1 MERKRLAQNDG
12 KPWLSHLKRNIKSPI
27 KFINCA
33 MFLENKTEKCFS
45 TFHHQK
51 IPRRNSIC
59 SVTAWPFMSSKNC
72 LFVFFFYKNKN
83 TSRKFLIFLLSYLP
97 VFLLQIS
104 SAFAIILADCL
115 GLSCV
120 HVRASWYTALFRV
133 FLRGVRPRCVG
144 LTRKISAHCNTG
156 SYVFSFFFIFI
167 FILFLALSH
176 MYVILIP
183 SVRSLRF
190 GRRLWKVN
198 IDQN

>member
-1 MERKRLAQNDG
+1 
-12 KPWLSHLKRNIKSPI
+12 
-27 KFINCA
+27 
-33 MFLENKTEKCFS
+33 MFFHFPPSKNSTQKQYLQRDCL
-45 TFHHQK
+45 TFHEQQK
-51 IPRRNSIC
+51 LF
-59 SVTAWPFMSSKNC
+59 VC
-72 LFVFFFYKNKN
+72 LFFF
-83 TSRKFLIFLLSYLP
+83 TRKHFQKVLNLSVILFACFLQ
-97 VFLLQIS
+97 QIS
-104 SAFAIILADCL
+104 SAFAIIFADCL

-190 GRRLWKVN
+190 GSRL
-198 IDQN
+198 